1 MGYWRAQMAERNAL
15 AFNFYAPSDAQEEEM
30 QRIFDMANMRNIG
43 SWPTYI
49 TVVNH

>member
-1 MGYWRAQMAERNAL
+1 MAERNAL
-15 AFNFYAPSDAQEEEM
+15 AFNFHVSSDGQEEEM

-49 TVVNH
+49 TVVNY